1 MIRVLFVDDNIE
13 LCSVF
18 QLYLEDTKEFIVTT
32 CYCAADALKNLGK
45 YQYDVIVSDYNM
57 PGMTGIDL
65 LEQIKKDKNP
75 IPFILFTGD
84 DTKETAI
91 AALNAGADFYQ
102 EKVDDIEIQ
111 ILDLSH
117 KIRMLHAKYKAEEAN
132 LRKDAILECI
142 SYAADHFLR
151 GYLWEEEIEEILSR
165 FGETL
170 QIQRSYII
178 RVAGSDSANYP
189 ELAVQCIWEEGRG
202 AVKNPGYEAPIRIYL
217 SENPWVYEKLKEG
230 RLVIGTMY
238 SDEDT
243 RSFLHKTGISSL
255 LLAPIISGTVLWGF
269 IGLENYHHEHVWS
282 DEEVKAIHLA
292 TQVFGSAKYRIEIEE
307 MFRNP
312 IQHGLVGIFV
322 IQDNHFIYINPRMSQ
337 IFAYPRE
344 EMLNSLPFMLF
355 HQDDR
360 EKLINSCSTLLFSTF
375 STDHLELRGI
385 SANGSV
391 LHCELFLSQ
400 IILSGRPAV
409 ICTLLDISARK
420 SAEQRLLESESKFR
434 EIFNNSNDM
443 IFLHAII
450 KGNEPGAILEV
461 NQVALDTLGYSRDS
475 LVQMRWDEFCP
486 DFIDHVQKKM
496 VTDSHDMPRNTF
508 ETEFRTRSS
517 GFVPVEVNSHRFTFQ
532 GNPVMLSVA
541 RNITERKVAE
551 ARLRQSEE
559 TLKQN
564 ILTSLYEKDTLLRE
578 IHHRVK
584 NNMQIITS
592 ILTLQDYRV
601 NDEKIHE
608 IIRDC
613 RNRISSMAIIHEKLY
628 MTETFSEILLGDYLK
643 ELANRIVH
651 EFYPVSDVITCIII
665 CDPDLCVD
673 IERAIPLGLISN
685 ELITN
690 SMKYAF
696 PGRESGTITIVVEQN
711 EPVISV
717 RFSDDGVGLP
727 PGYEPDRSKTLGMQ
741 LIENLVFQL
750 QGTYSTL
757 SDGNGT
763 RYSLEFPIPQK
774 KR

>member
-32 CYCAADALKNLGK
+32 CYCAADALQNLGK

-111 ILDLSH
+111 ILDLSN
-117 KIRMLHAKYKAEEAN
+117 KIRMLYAKNKAEEAN

-170 QIQRSYII
+170 QIQRAYII
-178 RVAGSDSANYP
+178 RVAGSDTVKYP
-189 ELAVQCIWEEGRG
+189 ELVVQCVWEEERC
-202 AVKNPGYEAPIRIYL
+202 AVRNPLHEEPIRSYL
-217 SENPWVYEKLKEG
+217 LENDWVYEKLKRGEP
-230 RLVIGTMY
+230 VIGTMY

-243 RSFLHKTGISSL
+243 RSFLYKTGISSL

-292 TQVFGSAKYRIEIEE
+292 TGVFGSAKYRIEIEE

-322 IQDNHFIYINPRMSQ
+322 TQNNHFLYTNPRMSQ
-337 IFAYPRE
+337 IFAYARE
-344 EMLNSLPFMLF
+344 EMLRSLPFMLF
-355 HQDDR
+355 HPDDR
-360 EKLINSCSTLLFSTF
+360 DLFISSCSTLLLSTF

-391 LHCELFLSQ
+391 LYCELFLSQ

-420 SAEQRLLESESKFR
+420 FAEQRLLESESKFR
-434 EIFNNSNDM
+434 EIFHNSNDM
-443 IFLHAII
+443 IFLHAISND
-450 KGNEPGAILEV
+450 NEPGAILEV
-461 NQVALDTLGYSRDS
+461 NQVALDTLGYSRDL
-475 LVQMRWDEFCP
+475 LVQMRWDEICP
-486 DFIDHVQKKM
+486 DFVDYVQKKHL
-496 VTDSHDMPRNTF
+496 TDSQDMSRNTF
-508 ETEFRTRSS
+508 ETEFRTSS
-517 GFVPVEVNSHRFTFQ
+517 GLVPVEVNSHRFTFQ

-551 ARLRQSEE
+551 VRLRQSEE

-628 MTETFSEILLGDYLK
+628 MTESFSEILLGDYLQ
-643 ELANRIVH
+643 ELTDRIVH
-651 EFYPVSDVITCIII
+651 EFYPVGDVTACIITC
-665 CDPDLCVD
+665 DPNLCVD

-696 PGRESGTITIVVEQN
+696 PDRESGTITIVVEQK
-711 EPVISV
+711 ESVISV

-727 PGYEPDRSKTLGMQ
+727 PGYESDQKKTLGMQ

-750 QGTYSTL
+750 QGTITTV
-757 SDGNGT
+757 SDSGGT